1 MADSL
6 DFGVRISLIL
16 DDIEDQEFDTIPWH
30 LHQLNYHPGSVIP
43 NLSSL
48 FDQHKPEI
56 LKEILK
62 AIKDPEI
69 VGIEPEDL
77 EGMIDS
83 LKLLGVRWPEIAII
97 EKSLNAGLSRL
108 YESFSDTEWRRSH
121 KLAVFFSS
129 ADLFPEEYTLND
141 PDADIRQHLV
151 AIKDS
156 ILRSIDSELKFW
168 ERNGASVTKLLSFM
182 AAIKWGMKGELW
194 PELNAILEKNRQ
206 LIIKTLLV
214 MIKEYLTVDFDVTV
228 YWGKPDA
235 VIEDATY
242 LKPEWPELKA
252 IAKSLPDSNEQLNEV
267 SVPPYYIDMFREF
280 DRNAYYNYDHGWR
293 VHRDLKTYT
302 DIVVRWVDKLWKTER
317 FLSDNPAYY
326 AVKTLISGDDRDYWI
341 SVFRPVMDNHKTDIM
356 TYLLQ
361 QIKRGAFYYAA
372 RDMQP
377 FLKLGIDWPEFLL
390 LKDWLYQNGNDNVKQ
405 RLTKL
410 DESWHLENIIQSFD
424 RLDPV
429 DLICQIAKNLKY
441 GQINLEDVKPLIE
454 QNKDR
459 LIKGILAEARYG
471 EADLAY
477 YAAGMLTSQMGIE
490 WPELKTIQL
499 SLSKDIDTQD
509 H

>member
-16 DDIEDQEFDTIPWH
+16 DDIEDQEFDAIPWH

-97 EKSLNAGLSRL
+97 EKSINAGLSRL
-108 YESFSDTEWRRSH
+108 YE
-121 KLAVFFSS
+121 
-129 ADLFPEEYTLND
+129 
-141 PDADIRQHLV
+141 
-151 AIKDS
+151 
-156 ILRSIDSELKFW
+156 
-168 ERNGASVTKLLSFM
+168 
-182 AAIKWGMKGELW
+182 
-194 PELNAILEKNRQ
+194 
-206 LIIKTLLV
+206 
-214 MIKEYLTVDFDVTV
+214 
-228 YWGKPDA
+228 
-235 VIEDATY
+235 
-242 LKPEWPELKA
+242 
-252 IAKSLPDSNEQLNEV
+252 V
-267 SVPPYYIDMFREF
+267 SMPPYYIDQFREF

-293 VHRDLKTYT
+293 IHGDLKPYT
-302 DIVVRWVDKLWKTER
+302 DLVVRWVDKLWKTER

-326 AVKTLISGDDRDYWI
+326 AVKSLISGDDRDYWI
-341 SVFRPVMDNHKTDIM
+341 SVFKPVMDNHKTDIM

-361 QIKRGAFYYAA
+361 QVKRSAFFYAA

-377 FLKLGIDWPEFLL
+377 FLKLGVDWPEMLL
-390 LKDWLYQNGNDNVKQ
+390 LKDWLYQNGNHNVKD

-410 DESWHLENIIQSFD
+410 DESWHLENIIQSFN
-424 RLDPV
+424 RLEPV

-441 GQINLEDVKPLIE
+441 RQIDLEDVKPLIE